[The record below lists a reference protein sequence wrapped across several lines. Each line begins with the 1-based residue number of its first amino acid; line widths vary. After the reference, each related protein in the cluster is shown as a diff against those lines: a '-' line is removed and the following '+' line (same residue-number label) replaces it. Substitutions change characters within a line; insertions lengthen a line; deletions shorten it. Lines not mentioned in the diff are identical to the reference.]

1 MAQTGSRFF
10 SLMVIGDDPMKIIEK
25 YGADFKVEPY
35 IKYRYL
41 DAKKYHS
48 TAIKTLKQV
57 INNFNSLSIKPN
69 IKETLTKRLENIS
82 KLTPFEYYREL
93 TDGLFYDNDGNAIS
107 EENPNIKYNTCKKG
121 RNFSLPLILK
131 DGSESY
137 SALVKD
143 IDLEAMNG
151 KSKEIYEAAWEM
163 VMEDRKPQNDIEE
176 QTYNSMKDKTAYFSN
191 FKSKEDYVTYST
203 SYWNYAYADI
213 NGWIDVDD
221 EGDEMKWIKNFYSRF
236 IKNLNPNDLVSI
248 FECSILNN

>member
-82 KLTPFEYYREL
+82 ELTPFEYYREL

-143 IDLEAMNG
+143 IDWEAMNG
-151 KSKEIYEAAWEM
+151 KNKEIYEAAWEM

-236 IKNLNPNDLVSI
+236 IKNLNPNDMGTIV
-248 FECSILNN
+248 ECSRLNE

>member
-69 IKETLTKRLENIS
+69 IKETLTNRLENIS

-143 IDLEAMNG
+143 IDWEAMNG
-151 KSKEIYEAAWEM
+151 KNKGIYEAAWEM